1 MVCIRICGGDGCNS
15 SSDCSF
21 EGMSGEGDN
30 AECDAEKRKSVMEP
44 TFDDT
49 HETVAGDV
57 RPF

>member
-1 MVCIRICGGDGCNS
+1 
-15 SSDCSF
+15 
-21 EGMSGEGDN
+21 MSGEGDN
-30 AECDAEKRKSVMEP
+30 VECDAEKRKSVMEP